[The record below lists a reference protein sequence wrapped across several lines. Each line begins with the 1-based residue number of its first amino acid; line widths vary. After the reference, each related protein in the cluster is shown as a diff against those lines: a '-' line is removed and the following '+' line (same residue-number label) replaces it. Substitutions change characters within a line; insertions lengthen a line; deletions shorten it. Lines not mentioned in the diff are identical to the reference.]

1 MKKIIIIFIV
11 MVVFGFGFVFY
22 TVRSNDKYLNSV
34 KEDIANNYDVVGKIE
49 YLNIFDRYYIL
60 LDSDNLIVL
69 DEEYSEIFKE
79 KRSVIYNKDYDIVY
93 RLNKVM
99 YESKVVEKSKVSYS
113 YYDIYTFDKIDEI
126 VIGG

>member
-1 MKKIIIIFIV
+1 MKKVIIIFIV